1 MVGLASLLALLAVFA
16 LWAERQAL
24 ETDSWV
30 ETSSELLEDEEIRE
44 ALSGYLVNQLY
55 ENVDVQKEIAAVLP
69 PEVAPLAGPAAG
81 ALRQGAEQVA
91 RRALEQPR
99 IQALWEDANRTAH
112 GLLID
117 VVEDNGDAVSTAD
130 GAVTLD
136 LSAILAQVAAQTGIP
151 DLSSK
156 LPPDAANLEILR
168 SDELSGAQEGVSL
181 FRTAVWI
188 LLVLALGLYAL
199 AIYISG
205 ERRRQT
211 LRAVGLSFVAVGA
224 LVLIAR
230 NLAGDALV
238 SSLTANSAN
247 EPAVAATWS
256 ISTSLL
262 SEIGGAMILYGVAMF
277 FSAWLAGPTA
287 VATSFRSAIAPYLRQ
302 PRIAYVGAFILLLLI
317 FWWNPTPGTER
328 LIPSL
333 LLIALILGGVEI
345 LRRRTIA
352 EFPDRVTSR
361 SAAGLA
367 QSMATRSRD
376 SISRRVSVRAERQES
391 EAAVSRLEALERLG
405 RLRESGVLSEDEFE
419 AEKTRLTGLDP
430 ATKRTE
436 D

>member
-1 MVGLASLLALLAVFA
+1 
-16 LWAERQAL
+16 
-24 ETDSWV
+24 
-30 ETSSELLEDEEIRE
+30 
-44 ALSGYLVNQLY
+44 
-55 ENVDVQKEIAAVLP
+55 
-69 PEVAPLAGPAAG
+69 
-81 ALRQGAEQVA
+81 
-91 RRALEQPR
+91 
-99 IQALWEDANRTAH
+99 
-112 GLLID
+112 
-117 VVEDNGDAVSTAD
+117 
-130 GAVTLD
+130 
-136 LSAILAQVAAQTGIP
+136 
-151 DLSSK
+151 
-156 LPPDAANLEILR
+156 
-168 SDELSGAQEGVSL
+168 
-181 FRTAVWI
+181 
-188 LLVLALGLYAL
+188 
-199 AIYISG
+199 
-205 ERRRQT
+205 
-211 LRAVGLSFVAVGA
+211 
-224 LVLIAR
+224 
-230 NLAGDALV
+230 
-238 SSLTANSAN
+238 
-247 EPAVAATWS
+247 
-256 ISTSLL
+256 
-262 SEIGGAMILYGVAMF
+262 
-277 FSAWLAGPTA
+277 